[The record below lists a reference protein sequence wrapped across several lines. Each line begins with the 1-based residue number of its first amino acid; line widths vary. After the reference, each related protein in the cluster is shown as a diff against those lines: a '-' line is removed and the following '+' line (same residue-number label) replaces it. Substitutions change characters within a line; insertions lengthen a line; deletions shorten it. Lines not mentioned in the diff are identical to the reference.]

1 MATLDRMNPVLL
13 AFDTSTEAL
22 AVALHWAGG
31 QRVWNGEGGAQ
42 ASARLL
48 PTVEQLLGDAGLE
61 LAAVDAI
68 AFGQGPGA
76 FTGLRTACA
85 VAQGLAFGADKPVL
99 AVDSLLIV
107 AEDERACQGFPPVL
121 EVAVAMDARM
131 GELYAARYRWAAQRW
146 QVLQAPGLWDP
157 QAWAAAC
164 RSGAG
169 TDQDPAQQP
178 VWTGSGLPLLGDAY
192 TGSRLPQPGDAH
204 TGSGLPQPGAVAPGF
219 YPGRLHCADRAGALL
234 RLAGQAWHAG
244 QAQPAEQALPVY
256 LRDKVAL
263 TTAERLARSPAA
275 PLSQDKAGSPA
286 PGGRP

>member
-22 AVALHWAGG
+22 AVALQWAGG

-48 PTVEQLLGDAGLE
+48 PTVQQLLGDAGLE
-61 LAAVDAI
+61 LAGVDAI

-131 GELYAARYRWAAQRW
+131 GELYAARYRWMAPCW

-169 TDQDPAQQP
+169 TNQGPAQQL
-178 VWTGSGLPLLGDAY
+178 VWTGSGLPLLGVAA
-192 TGSRLPQPGDAH
+192 LPG
-204 TGSGLPQPGAVAPGF
+204 
-219 YPGRLHCADRAGALL
+219 GRLTCEDRAAALL

-244 QAQPAEQALPVY
+244 QAVPAEQALPVY

-263 TTAERLARSPAA
+263 TTAERLARTAA
-275 PLSQDKAGSPA
+275 EPLAQDKAGSAA